1 MNELVET
8 GKGGELADRPTEE
21 IAAPVYQKELVI
33 TPDTPGV
40 DYSGLLNKAM
50 QVLNLADI
58 ASKIRAGAEYI
69 VQIPVEYQQGFEQGE
84 YFIMENM
91 KTHKLWPSLMKV
103 AEDGRKK
110 VVTPLP
116 IKKEL
121 RLQGNPVQD
130 ITTGFHNM
138 HMQKQMENIAE
149 QLQEVI
155 TIVKAIEAGQKTSRI
170 AKMESGREQI
180 ISAIGRREKDD
191 GWKNELA
198 LGRQSLYDARW
209 EFMEAMKQK
218 IEAFAPV
225 PKTAIGRY
233 FREIGDG
240 GYSVRRDKEYQEIE
254 EYFAL
259 YLQATGMLAGSYAI
273 VGDMDSAKQVFARS
287 KTDLRSIDY
296 RNFSTIQYLHKK
308 SSFEGFY
315 SFAPQYV
322 AREEQK
328 CMTEA
333 QDYDCLSFTIS
344 GEKLLEAISDGRTEG
359 IQESED

>member
-1 MNELVET
+1 MDELVET

-138 HMQKQMENIAE
+138 HMQKQLEAIAE
-149 QLQEVI
+149 QLKEVM
-155 TIVKAIEAGQKTSRI
+155 TTVKAIEAGQKTDRI
-170 AKMESGREQI
+170 GLMESGRDQI
-180 ISAIGRREKDD
+180 IFAIGRRGMP
-191 GWKNELA
+191 GWDNELA
-198 LGRQSLYDARW
+198 LGRQSLYDARGQ
-209 EFMEAMKQK
+209 FMEAMKLK
-218 IEAFAPV
+218 IETFAPV

-233 FREIGDG
+233 FREMGDG
-240 GYSVRRDKEYQEIE
+240 GYSVKRDKEYQEIE

-259 YLQATGMLAGSYAI
+259 YLQATRMIAGSYVI
-273 VGDMDSAKQVFARS
+273 VGDMDTAKKVFLQSES
-287 KTDLRSIDY
+287 KLRDIDY
-296 RNFSTIQYLHKK
+296 RNISTIQHLHKK
-308 SSFEGFY
+308 SGFEGFY